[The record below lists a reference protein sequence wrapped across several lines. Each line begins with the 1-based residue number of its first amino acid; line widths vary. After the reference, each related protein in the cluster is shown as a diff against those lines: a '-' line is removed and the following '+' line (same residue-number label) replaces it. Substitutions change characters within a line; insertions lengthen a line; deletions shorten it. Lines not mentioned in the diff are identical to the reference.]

1 MVSEYTFKNPP
12 ASSRIKPFWFWNGTM
27 TRDEISRQI
36 HEMADKGLGGM
47 FICARQGMDVPYLSG
62 EWFEL
67 VDFACREAKRCGL
80 EAWLYDEYPY
90 PSGMSGGE
98 VLLEHPEAEHKILNH
113 KKIRTEGKKR
123 VTEELGWS
131 RILYAKAFPVDEKGE
146 TVWENPLDLEA
157 FVGILQTEKIYQQT
171 GLTRYN
177 NKRFFSYGPKKIL
190 DAVLPEGRW
199 EIQICTEEA
208 MGDFKYYGGFFD
220 PCNRDAVKT
229 FLDTTHERYARTNGE
244 EFGVSVFGMFSDEVG
259 LLSPIPWSAGLP
271 EAFEARKGYSLLE
284 ALPGIYEPSW
294 PGAAKL
300 RYDLYETAHE
310 LFRESYH
317 HQVASWCEGHHLL
330 YATEV
335 PSMRHSTQRFSHI
348 PGGDTAHEKLGR
360 SLEWIY
366 DEYIPNYRSNA
377 KAVSSLARQLNR
389 KYAMIESFHS
399 VGWTM
404 NMQDAKWM
412 IDRLGSSGIN
422 LYNFHAFYY
431 TIQDITKH
439 DAPPS
444 QFLQNPYWK
453 DYRKLADYVGR
464 MGEIISNTEA
474 DIQIAV
480 LDPVAALWTLLG
492 NPFQGFVYRGES
504 EEEKEACGRIRDGW
518 VAVCKELLFAQ
529 MDYDHLDGELLGE
542 AEICDGRLRIG
553 RAAYSA
559 VVLPECHC
567 MERRTREMLEQFV
580 RAGGHVI
587 AVGELPSVSIDK
599 EETDQETQAAWS
611 AFAAHENVQC
621 LNGNR
626 EKLPESCRS
635 YIRESGRIEVLEG
648 NSKAVIGVC
657 RQDEAGAVYLFAA
670 NQGAEPVKVRFAGRC
685 FETGSR
691 SACWMDLEKGRCIL
705 AGNSVAEGI
714 AVTLEGFES
723 RWLRISDCEA
733 GKESGGAADAE
744 GKSSC
749 LSLVQ
754 AAMMD
759 EGGRSRGAKR
769 ISMSGAWK
777 CRPQGL
783 NFCRFGETE
792 LSLDGKNWNTV
803 ETKTFIEQCA
813 QTGVL
818 SGEQITMEGMFG
830 TPRKLRPAYPI
841 TCWYKTCFKIREG
854 ELPRELFLLMDCETV
869 SGSYTIEVNG
879 KTVEASL
886 WKPVRVNDFN
896 NQAADIHSLVREGE
910 NEIQLRV
917 CIQKDED
924 GLRDPFYLWGTFG
937 VTFEQGC
944 HVLTV
949 QPEQVCPDACWIT
962 GFPYYSGT
970 MEFEKEI
977 EFKDGGA
984 CILSLDWIHPCH
996 ESIEVLVNGRSAG
1009 ICAYSPWLWEC
1020 EQGMAEKGMNRVT
1033 VRISNTLANMLDGTY
1048 FDYENHRLADIRQEA
1063 EGR

>member
-1 MVSEYTFKNPP
+1 MVSEKAFANPP
-12 ASSRIKPFWFWNGTM
+12 VSSRIKPFWFWNGTM
-27 TRDEISRQI
+27 IREEISHQI
-36 HEMADKGLGGM
+36 KEMADKGLGGM

-67 VDFACREAKRCGL
+67 VDFACREAKQYGL

-98 VLLEHPEAEHKILNH
+98 VLLEHPEAEHKILKH
-113 KKIRTEGKKR
+113 KKFRTEGKIR

-131 RILYAKAFPVDEKGE
+131 RILYAKAFPVDENGK
-146 TVWENPLDLEA
+146 TIWENPLDLESS
-157 FVGILQTEKIYQQT
+157 VGILQTEKIYQQT

-190 DAVLPEGRW
+190 DAVLPEGQW

-220 PCNRDAVKT
+220 PCNREAVKT
-229 FLDTTHERYARTNGE
+229 FLDTTHERYAKTNGE

-259 LLSPIPWSAGLP
+259 LLSPIPWSSRLP
-271 EAFEARKGYSLLE
+271 EAFKVRNGYSILE
-284 ALPGIYEPSW
+284 VLPGIYEPDY

-317 HQVASWCEGHHLL
+317 HQVASWCEEHYLL

-335 PSMRHSTQRFSHI
+335 PSMRHSTQKFSHI
-348 PGGDTAHEKLGR
+348 PGGDTAHEKLGK

-366 DEYIPNYRSNA
+366 DEYIRNYRSNA
-377 KAVSSLARQLNR
+377 KAVSSLARQLDR

-464 MGEIISNTEA
+464 MGEIITNTEA
-474 DIQIAV
+474 DIHIAV
-480 LDPVAALWTLLG
+480 LDPIAAMWTLLG
-492 NPFQGFVYRGES
+492 NPFQGFVYKGES
-504 EEEKEACGRIRDGW
+504 EEEKAACDRIRDGW

-529 MDYDHLDGELLGE
+529 LDYDHLDGELLEE
-542 AEICDGRLRIG
+542 AEICDGSIRMG
-553 RAAYSA
+553 RAAYSV

-567 MERRTREMLEQFV
+567 MEKKTREMLERFV
-580 RAGGHVI
+580 QAGGHVI

-599 EETDQETQAAWS
+599 EETDQETEAAWK
-611 AFAAHENVQC
+611 ALTAHANVVC
-621 LNGNR
+621 LNGSR
-626 EKLPESCRS
+626 EALPDCCRG
-635 YIRESGRIEVLEG
+635 YIREAGRVEVLEG
-648 NSKAVIGVC
+648 DRKSVIGVC
-657 RQDEAGAVYLFAA
+657 RQDGAGSVYLFAA
-670 NQGAEPVKVRFAGRC
+670 NQGAEPVKVRFSSENG
-685 FETGSR
+685 TN
-691 SACWMDLEKGRCIL
+691 SAVWMDLEKGRQIP
-705 AGNSVAEGI
+705 AENPENKGI

-723 RWLRISDCEA
+723 RWLKLSDFEEEA
-733 GKESGGAADAE
+733 VGREPE
-744 GKSSC
+744 GTLGNSC

-754 AAMMD
+754 ASMMD
-759 EGGRSRGAKR
+759 EGGRSRFAKH
-769 ISMSGAWK
+769 ISMAGKWK
-777 CRPQGL
+777 CFPQSL
-783 NFCRFGETE
+783 NVCRFGETE
-792 LSLDGKNWNTV
+792 VSVDGTNWEKV
-803 ETKTFIEQCA
+803 EVKTFIEQCA
-813 QTGVL
+813 QTKRLG
-818 SGEQITMEGMFG
+818 GEQIAMEGEFG

-841 TCWYKTCFKIREG
+841 ICFYKVGFKIRKG
-854 ELPRELFLLMDCETV
+854 ELPSELFLLMDRETI
-869 SGSYTIEVNG
+869 SGSNAIEING
-879 KTVEASL
+879 RVVEASL

-896 NQAADIHSLVREGE
+896 NQAADIRSLVREGE
-910 NEIQLRV
+910 NEIRIRV
-917 CIQKDED
+917 CIRKDED
-924 GLRDPFYLWGTFG
+924 GLRDPFYLWGSFG
-937 VTFEQGC
+937 VGFEDGC
-944 HVLTV
+944 HVLTA
-949 QPEQVCPDACWIT
+949 QPEQVCPDAPWIQ

-970 MEFEKEI
+970 MEFETEI
-977 EFKDGGA
+977 EFDSSEA
-984 CILSLDWIHPCH
+984 CILALDWAYPCH
-996 ESIEVLVNGRSAG
+996 ENIEVLVNGRSTG
-1009 ICAYSPWLWEC
+1009 ICAYSPYLWEC
-1020 EQGMAEKGMNRVT
+1020 GQGTAKQGMNCVT

-1048 FDYENHRLADIRQEA
+1048 FDYKEHRLADIRQEA
-1063 EGR
+1063 EER